1 LAVYSDEI
9 LNRIKD
15 AVDIVALVSEHVPL
29 KKTGSTY
36 KGLCP
41 FHEEKTPSFNVH
53 PGKGIFHCF
62 GCGRGGDLFKFLMLH
77 QNMPF
82 PEAVRFLAG
91 KAGVSLPE
99 ASPPSPAD
107 DAEARARKGIREIN
121 ALAAVFYRDTLA
133 SKAGALAR
141 KYLEDRGISRESIEA
156 FGLGLAPAGWRNTL
170 EYLGR
175 RGVSPQKAVAAGL
188 AKPRSGREGHYDVF
202 RGRIVFPI
210 RTPDGAVVGFG
221 GRTFEEA
228 EEKQKDETAPK
239 YLNSPDTVVF
249 KKNQILYGFPESR
262 EEIRRGRAALLVEGY
277 FDVIALHQHGFKNA
291 VASMGTALT
300 ADHVKLL
307 RKEGFCETLILCF
320 DPDAAGEGAARRGG
334 MMLLEQFQQ
343 AAIPERWRGGQELTT
358 LLKGSDW
365 NRMTLQA
372 LILPPGD
379 DADSFVRTRG
389 AAPFR
394 DLMGKAKNLIDYL
407 LDRLV
412 AASPPDGPIE
422 RRLEALQEAGAFLS
436 GQKEAVRRE
445 YVRLLSE
452 RLRID
457 EDLAERTLRTEGRRV
472 GQVQATVEVKTRTEK
487 FPPAEKL
494 LAQLLL
500 RHPEIGSRMEIPLEL
515 FSDSRLGRI
524 AGAAARQS
532 GSAEGEFIQA
542 VIAAVPDL
550 DVESMVTEFSME
562 PTEWEDPERAAQDCV
577 TRILEAGLK
586 RRKSQW
592 QSRLDEAR
600 CRGDEN
606 EIQALLHEG
615 EALRKE
621 KVGLLQ
627 KTSRAD
633 RLMGASSSG

>member
-1 LAVYSDEI
+1 
-9 LNRIKD
+9 
-15 AVDIVALVSEHVPL
+15 
-29 KKTGSTY
+29 
-36 KGLCP
+36 
-41 FHEEKTPSFNVH
+41 
-53 PGKGIFHCF
+53 
-62 GCGRGGDLFKFLMLH
+62 
-77 QNMPF
+77 
-82 PEAVRFLAG
+82 
-91 KAGVSLPE
+91 
-99 ASPPSPAD
+99 
-107 DAEARARKGIREIN
+107 
-121 ALAAVFYRDTLA
+121 
-133 SKAGALAR
+133 
-141 KYLEDRGISRESIEA
+141 
-156 FGLGLAPAGWRNTL
+156 
-170 EYLGR
+170 
-175 RGVSPQKAVAAGL
+175 
-188 AKPRSGREGHYDVF
+188 
-202 RGRIVFPI
+202 
-210 RTPDGAVVGFG
+210 
-221 GRTFEEA
+221 
-228 EEKQKDETAPK
+228 
-239 YLNSPDTVVF
+239 
-249 KKNQILYGFPESR
+249 
-262 EEIRRGRAALLVEGY
+262 
-277 FDVIALHQHGFKNA
+277 
-291 VASMGTALT
+291 
-300 ADHVKLL
+300 
-307 RKEGFCETLILCF
+307 
-320 DPDAAGEGAARRGG
+320 
-334 MMLLEQFQQ
+334 
-343 AAIPERWRGGQELTT
+343 
-358 LLKGSDW
+358 
-365 NRMTLQA
+365 
-372 LILPPGD
+372 
-379 DADSFVRTRG
+379 
-389 AAPFR
+389 
-394 DLMGKAKNLIDYL
+394 MGKAKNLIDYL

-500 RHPEIGSRMEIPLEL
+500 MHPEIGSRMEIPLEL

-633 RLMGASSSG
+633 RLMGASSTG